1 MTTEQNIIRAAKAGK
16 EAAFE
21 ELVTAYEKKVYQ
33 LAFRYT
39 GNEFDAFDVSQEVF
53 LRVFR
58 FLPQFNEQSKFST
71 WLYRIAVNVCKDF
84 VHKRKMKNEISLE
97 MPDDDDENGFVA
109 EIPDLRFNPETEA
122 ERRELRD
129 AIADGIES
137 LPERHREILILRD
150 VVGLS
155 YDEIGSTLAL
165 EQGTVK
171 SRIARARDRLRA
183 FLSDGGNFSGAPQSK
198 EATGR
203 RDK

>member
-1 MTTEQNIIRAAKAGK
+1 MTTEQNTIRLAKEGN
-16 EAAFE
+16 EQAFE
-21 ELVTAYEKKVYQ
+21 SLVTLYENRVYQ

-39 GNEFDAFDVSQEVF
+39 GNEFDALDISQEVF

-71 WLYRIAVNVCKDF
+71 WLYRIAANVCKDF
-84 VHKRKMKNEISLE
+84 VRKRKLKNEVSLDATAE
-97 MPDDDDENGFVA
+97 DDDEGFPA

-155 YDEIGSTLAL
+155 YEEIGQTLEL

-171 SRIARARDRLRA
+171 SRIARARDRLRS
-183 FLSDGGNFSGAPQSK
+183 FLSDGGNFFGSSQSK
-198 EATGR
+198 EAAGR
-203 RDK
+203 R

>member
-16 EAAFE
+16 ETAFE

-84 VHKRKMKNEISLE
+84 VRKRKMKNEISLDV
-97 MPDDDDENGFVA
+97 PDDDDEGSFAA

-155 YDEIGSTLAL
+155 YDEIGNTLAL

-171 SRIARARDRLRA
+171 SRIARARDRLRV
-183 FLSDGGNFSGAPQSK
+183 FLSDGGNFSGIPQSK